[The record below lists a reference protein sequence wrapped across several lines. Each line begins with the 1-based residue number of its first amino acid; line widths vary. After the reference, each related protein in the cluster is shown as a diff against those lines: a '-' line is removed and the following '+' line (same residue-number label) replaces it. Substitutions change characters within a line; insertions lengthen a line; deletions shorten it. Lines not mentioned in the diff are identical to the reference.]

1 MGGGAAAWSTTP
13 RGQGMPAASTTNV
26 APLAALT
33 ARMDRQDAMF
43 EAVLERFS
51 SMIPQT
57 SRSAEVSQA
66 VGGGLGIEI
75 APAPVLQMAAQGSV
89 PGSAPFII
97 TNEGAHPEGY
107 VYIGANHGAS
117 IWGRVDA
124 EAASLPEVLGE
135 SGNGADM

>member
-1 MGGGAAAWSTTP
+1 M
-13 RGQGMPAASTTNV
+13 
-26 APLAALT
+26 
-33 ARMDRQDAMF
+33 
-43 EAVLERFS
+43 
-51 SMIPQT
+51 
-57 SRSAEVSQA
+57 
-66 VGGGLGIEI
+66 GIEV

-97 TNEGAHPEGY
+97 TNEGAQPEGY

-124 EAASLPEVLGE
+124 VAASLPEVLGE